1 MPPIFETVTDLAA
14 QADVVRRRRY
24 GVIEVE
30 AGQFQ
35 RLRLRPWP
43 KFYTPFDFFLR
54 VEGYHRSRPGDRCLL
69 YYNQPRRFGNFL
81 ALKYV
86 VSTRDA
92 TLATFRGALDVLDQI
107 AEIKRTDALLCEVA
121 NFRISDRLMTRW
133 GWAPHAPARWRRNFI
148 KRFYGV
154 YPARGAE
161 APRAASHAVCEA
173 EGQAA
178 VRRESTLAC

>member
-1 MPPIFETVTDLAA
+1 MPPFFETVTDLGA

-24 GVIEVE
+24 GVIEVAE
-30 AGQFQ
+30 GSFQ
-35 RLRLRPWP
+35 RLLLRPLP
-43 KFYTPFDFFLR
+43 KFYTPFDYFLR
-54 VEGYHRSRPGDRCLL
+54 GEGYHRSQPGDRCLL
-69 YYNQPRRFGNFL
+69 YYNQPRNFSNFL

-121 NFRISDRLMTRW
+121 NFRISDRLMGRR

-148 KRFYGV
+148 RRFYGV
-154 YPARGAE
+154 YPRHGAE
-161 APRAASHAVCEA
+161 AARVASRAVCEA
-173 EGQAA
+173 EELT
-178 VRRESTLAC
+178 VFRR

>member
-1 MPPIFETVTDLAA
+1 MPPLFETVTDLAA

-35 RLRLRPWP
+35 RLRLRPFA
-43 KFYTPFDFFLR
+43 KFYTPYDYFLR
-54 VEGYHRSRPGDRCLL
+54 GEGFHRSQPGDRCLL
-69 YYNQPRRFGNFL
+69 YYNQPRQFSNFL

-92 TLATFRGALDVLDQI
+92 TLAAFRGALDVLDEI
-107 AEIKRTDALLCEVA
+107 AEIKRADALLCEVA
-121 NFRISDRLMTRW
+121 NFRISDRLMARW
-133 GWAPHAPARWRRNFI
+133 GWAPHAPARWRRNYI

-154 YPARGAE
+154 YPARGADG
-161 APRAASHAVCEA
+161 PRVVSHAVCEA
-173 EGQAA
+173 EELIAD
-178 VRRESTLAC
+178 RRESTLAC